1 MLRNLRIRPEAVIE
15 SKIGTKKNIDGI
27 PIVSFSMIDD
37 LEAIG
42 IIISVGFALKEE
54 IINLLEE
61 KDFHN
66 YICYVD
72 IKKME

>member
-1 MLRNLRIRPEAVIE
+1 
-15 SKIGTKKNIDGI
+15 
-27 PIVSFSMIDD
+27 MIDD